1 MRKHFNVPGKI
12 PFNTRMTQ
20 LASRGFGAFSK
31 VEGSNTLTLDLE
43 AIKSGKAVVKEKA
56 PKLKVEKK
64 SKEKIS
70 TQVSLFLS
78 LS

>member
-1 MRKHFNVPGKI
+1 MLIVVVPLW
-12 PFNTRMTQ
+12 MC
-20 LASRGFGAFSK
+20 K

-70 TQVSLFLS
+70 T
-78 LS
+78 